1 MKIEIATIEDVP
13 ELMELH
19 DKAFFAI
26 AAEVNWLDAPG
37 LKESLEQALEDFP
50 KYMTLKMLSD
60 EGKIVGSVRGRVE
73 EGSLYIG
80 RLMVLP
86 ECQKN
91 GYGRILL
98 REIQSMLPH
107 SRTWLDTSGDVPE
120 TVSFYERE
128 GFRTFESKRF
138 ENGVSWIFME
148 KSEARVIRRFYV
160 TSELLRKKKS
170 LISFLEVFVHEFFCF
185 FTPFFRFFV

>member
-13 ELMELH
+13 ELIELH

-60 EGKIVGSVRGRVE
+60 EGKIIGSVRGRVE
-73 EGSLYIG
+73 DGALYIG

-86 ECQKN
+86 EC
-91 GYGRILL
+91 
-98 REIQSMLPH
+98 
-107 SRTWLDTSGDVPE
+107 
-120 TVSFYERE
+120 
-128 GFRTFESKRF
+128 
-138 ENGVSWIFME
+138 
-148 KSEARVIRRFYV
+148 
-160 TSELLRKKKS
+160 
-170 LISFLEVFVHEFFCF
+170 
-185 FTPFFRFFV
+185 

>member
-1 MKIEIATIEDVP
+1 MKIEIANIEDVP
-13 ELMELH
+13 ELLELH

-26 AAEVNWLDAPG
+26 AAEVDWLDAPG
-37 LKESLEQALEDFP
+37 LKESLEQACEDFP

-73 EGSLYIG
+73 DGSLYIG

-86 ECQKN
+86 EFQKN

-107 SRTWLDTSGDVPE
+107 SRAWLDTSGDVPE

-128 GFRTFESKRF
+128 GFRTFESKHF

-148 KSEARVIRRFYV
+148 K
-160 TSELLRKKKS
+160 K
-170 LISFLEVFVHEFFCF
+170 
-185 FTPFFRFFV
+185 

>member
-1 MKIEIATIEDVP
+1 MKIEIATIDDVP

-37 LKESLEQALEDFP
+37 LKESLEQACKDFP

-73 EGSLYIG
+73 DGALYIG

-86 ECQKN
+86 ECQGK
-91 GYGRILL
+91 GFGKILF
-98 REIQSMLPH
+98 REIQKVMPH
-107 SRTWLDTSGDVPE
+107 NRVWLFTCGEVQR

-128 GFRTFESKRF
+128 GFRTFHTEHF
-138 ENGVSWIFME
+138 ENNHTWISME
-148 KSEARVIRRFYV
+148 KTDKVSGGHA
-160 TSELLRKKKS
+160 L
-170 LISFLEVFVHEFFCF
+170 
-185 FTPFFRFFV
+185 

>member
-1 MKIEIATIEDVP
+1 MKIEIATTNDIP

-19 DKAFFAI
+19 DRAFFAI

-37 LKESLEQALEDFP
+37 LKESLEQACEDFP

-86 ECQKN
+86 ECQ
-91 GYGRILL
+91 GRGFGKILF
-98 REIQSMLPH
+98 REIQKRMPH
-107 SRTWLDTSGDVPE
+107 DRAWLSPVAKSSARLRSTSAK
-120 TVSFYERE
+120 VSAHSIRNILKMATR
-128 GFRTFESKRF
+128 GFQWRRSKC
-138 ENGVSWIFME
+138 SIT
-148 KSEARVIRRFYV
+148 A
-160 TSELLRKKKS
+160 
-170 LISFLEVFVHEFFCF
+170 
-185 FTPFFRFFV
+185 

>member
-1 MKIEIATIEDVP
+1 MKIEIANIEDVP
-13 ELMELH
+13 ELLELH

-26 AAEVNWLDAPG
+26 AAEVDWLDAPG
-37 LKESLEQALEDFP
+37 LKESLEQAREDFP

-60 EGKIVGSVRGRVE
+60 DGKIVGSVRGCVE
-73 EGSLYIG
+73 DGSLYIG

-86 ECQKN
+86 ECQGK

-107 SRTWLDTSGDVPE
+107 NRAWLDTSGDVPQ

-148 KSEARVIRRFYV
+148 K
-160 TSELLRKKKS
+160 K
-170 LISFLEVFVHEFFCF
+170 
-185 FTPFFRFFV
+185 